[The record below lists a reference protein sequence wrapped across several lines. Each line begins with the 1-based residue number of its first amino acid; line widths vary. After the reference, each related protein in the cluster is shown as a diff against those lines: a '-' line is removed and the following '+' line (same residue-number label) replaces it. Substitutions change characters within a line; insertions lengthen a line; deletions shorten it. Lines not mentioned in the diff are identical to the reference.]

1 MISNLVVSNS
11 SILIHLSRIG
21 KLWLLKEIFGK
32 VVIPKAVYKECIVEG
47 KAGSDEIKSSE
58 WIEVREI
65 RDLNLKKVLQMLLDE
80 GEAEAIVLALESN
93 ADLIL
98 LDETEARKIAKGL
111 GLKVTGTIGILLK
124 AKKIGLIENLKK
136 EVEALRETGFW
147 ISESLIRKIL
157 QEAEEY

>member
-1 MISNLVVSNS
+1 
-11 SILIHLSRIG
+11 
-21 KLWLLKEIFGK
+21 
-32 VVIPKAVYKECIVEG
+32 
-47 KAGSDEIKSSE
+47 
-58 WIEVREI
+58 
-65 RDLNLKKVLQMLLDE
+65 
-80 GEAEAIVLALESN
+80 
-93 ADLIL
+93 LIL

>member
-124 AKKIGLIENLKK
+124 AKKLGLIENLKK